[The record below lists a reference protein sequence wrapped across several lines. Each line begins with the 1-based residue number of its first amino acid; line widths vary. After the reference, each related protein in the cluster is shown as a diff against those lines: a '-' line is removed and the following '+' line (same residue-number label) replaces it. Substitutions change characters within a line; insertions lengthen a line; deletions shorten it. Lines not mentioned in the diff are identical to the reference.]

1 MACTIQIQNFKGGV
15 GKTTTSIN
23 LAHALALE
31 NYKVLL
37 IDLDHQGNATKGLG
51 YAVTETTPTL
61 FHVLKEGLDYRDAV
75 ATVRKNLDLL
85 PSNRETAE
93 AEEALQYER
102 RREEILK
109 RRLGSLTEYDYAILD
124 CPASLSLLHINA
136 LLFAEEIILPVRSE
150 VWSYEG
156 VEQILHSMKE
166 MHEVFGYQPK
176 ILGALPTMVDGR
188 YNLSREVRELLVESF
203 GEEGVLPPIRI
214 DSNILNS
221 QKSNQTIFEFA
232 PKSRGA
238 EDYRKLA
245 EIVIKQTSNQTAKQK
260 KSKGGLSDDGNEKQE
275 KSRGKQ

>member
-1 MACTIQIQNFKGGV
+1 MAHTIQIQNFKGGV

-23 LAHALALE
+23 LAHALALQG
-31 NYKVLL
+31 YRVLL
-37 IDLDHQGNATKGLG
+37 IDLDHQGNATTGLG
-51 YAVTETTPTL
+51 YHVTETTPTL
-61 FHVLKEGLDYRDAV
+61 FHVLKEDFNYRDAV
-75 ATVRKNLDLL
+75 ATVRENLDLL

-109 RRLGSLTEYDYAILD
+109 RRLGSLDEYDYAILD

-166 MHEVFGYQPK
+166 MEEVFGYQPK
-176 ILGALPTMVDGR
+176 IFGALPTMVDGR

-203 GEEGVLPPIRI
+203 GEDRVLPPIRT

-221 QKSNQTIFEFA
+221 QKSSQTIFEFA
-232 PKSRGA
+232 PRSRAA

-245 EIVIKQTSNQTAKQK
+245 DIVIKRTKGKNRAPK
-260 KSKGGLSDDGNEKQE
+260 KSKGGVSSDGDQKQT
-275 KSRGKQ
+275 KPRKR

>member
-1 MACTIQIQNFKGGV
+1 MARKIQIQNFKGGV

-23 LAHALALE
+23 LAHALAMRG
-31 NYKVLL
+31 NKVLL
-37 IDLDHQGNATKGLG
+37 IDLDHQGNATNGLG
-51 YAVTETTPTL
+51 YQVTETTPTL
-61 FHVLKEGLDYRDAV
+61 FHVLKEGFDYKDVV
-75 ATVRKNLDLL
+75 ATVRENLDLL

-109 RRLGSLTEYDYAILD
+109 RRLGNLDEYDYAILD

-166 MHEVFGYQPK
+166 MQEVFGYQPN
-176 ILGALPTMVDGR
+176 ILGALPTMVDNR

-203 GEEGVLPPIRI
+203 GEDRVLPPIRT

-221 QKSNQTIFEFA
+221 QKSNQTVFEFA
-232 PKSRGA
+232 PRSRGA
-238 EDYRKLA
+238 EDYRRLA
-245 EIVIKQTSNQTAKQK
+245 EIVVAQTGQRQRKAKGKQK
-260 KSKGGLSDDGNEKQE
+260 KSEGGAS
-275 KSRGKQ
+275 

>member
-1 MACTIQIQNFKGGV
+1 MAHTIQIQNFKGGV

-31 NYKVLL
+31 GYKILL
-37 IDLDHQGNATKGLG
+37 IDLDHQGNATNGLG
-51 YAVTETTPTL
+51 YSIAETTPTL
-61 FHVLKEGLDYRDAV
+61 FHVLKEGFDYRDAV
-75 ATVRKNLDLL
+75 ATVRENLDLL

-109 RRLGSLTEYDYAILD
+109 RRLGKLDEYDYAILD

-156 VEQILHSMKE
+156 VEQILNSMRE
-166 MHEVFGYQPK
+166 MQEVFGYQPN
-176 ILGALPTMVDGR
+176 ILGVLPTMVDGR
-188 YNLSREVRELLVESF
+188 YNLSREVRELLIESF
-203 GEEGVLPPIRI
+203 GEDRVLPPIRT

-221 QKSNQTIFEFA
+221 QKSSQTIFEFA
-232 PKSRGA
+232 PRSRAA

-245 EIVIKQTSNQTAKQK
+245 EIVINQTAQKNVKKK
-260 KSKGGLSDDGNEKQE
+260 KSKGGT
-275 KSRGKQ
+275 

>member
-23 LAHALALE
+23 LAHALALQG
-31 NYKVLL
+31 YKVLL

-51 YAVTETTPTL
+51 YSVTDTTPTL
-61 FHVLKEGLDYRDAV
+61 FHVLKEGLNYRDVV
-75 ATVRKNLDLL
+75 ATVRENLDLL

-109 RRLGSLTEYDYAILD
+109 RRLGSLNEYDYAVLD
-124 CPASLSLLHINA
+124 CPASLSLLHVNA

-156 VEQILHSMKE
+156 VEQILHSMNE
-166 MHEVFGYQPK
+166 MREVFGYQPK

-188 YNLSREVRELLVESF
+188 YNLSREVRELLLESF
-203 GEEGVLPPIRI
+203 GEERVLPPIRT

-221 QKSNQTIFEFA
+221 QKLNQTIFEFA
-232 PKSRGA
+232 PHSRAA
-238 EDYRKLA
+238 EDYRKLT
-245 EIVIKQTSNQTAKQK
+245 EIVIKKTTKHPSKQQ
-260 KSKGGLSDDGNEKQE
+260 KSKGDSDNDKQKQA
-275 KSRGKQ
+275 KSGK

>member
-1 MACTIQIQNFKGGV
+1 MAYTIQIQNFKGGV

-23 LAHALALE
+23 LAHALALQG
-31 NYKVLL
+31 NKVLL
-37 IDLDHQGNATKGLG
+37 VDLDHQGNATKGLG
-51 YAVTETTPTL
+51 YSVTETTPSL
-61 FHVLKEGLDYRDAV
+61 FHVLKEGLNYRDVV
-75 ATVRKNLDLL
+75 ATVRENLDLL

-109 RRLGSLTEYDYAILD
+109 RRLGALDEYDYAILD

-156 VEQILHSMKE
+156 VEQILHSMQE
-166 MHEVFGYQPK
+166 MQEVFGYQPA

-188 YNLSREVRELLVESF
+188 YNLSREVRELLLESF
-203 GEEGVLPPIRI
+203 GEERVLPAIRT

-221 QKSNQTIFEFA
+221 QKLNQTIFEFA
-232 PKSRGA
+232 PRSRGA
-238 EDYRKLA
+238 EDYRRLA
-245 EIVIKQTSNQTAKQK
+245 EIVVEKTKNRNSKK
-260 KSKGGLSDDGNEKQE
+260 KSEGDAAKGDGN
-275 KSRGKQ
+275 

>member
-1 MACTIQIQNFKGGV
+1 MAYTIQIQNFKGGV

-23 LAHALALE
+23 LAHALALRG
-31 NYKVLL
+31 YKVLL
-37 IDLDHQGNATKGLG
+37 VDLDHQGNATKGLG
-51 YAVTETTPTL
+51 YTVTETTPTL
-61 FHVLKEGLDYRDAV
+61 FHVLKEGFDYKDVV
-75 ATVRKNLDLL
+75 ATVRENLDLL

-109 RRLGSLTEYDYAILD
+109 RRLGSLDEYDYAILD

-166 MHEVFGYQPK
+166 MQEVFGYQPK

-188 YNLSREVRELLVESF
+188 YNLSKEVRELLLESF
-203 GEEGVLPPIRI
+203 GEERVLPPIRT

-221 QKSNQTIFEFA
+221 QKLNQTIFEFA
-232 PKSRGA
+232 PRSRAA
-238 EDYRKLA
+238 EDYRSLA
-245 EIVIKQTSNQTAKQK
+245 EIVIKQTRSQSVKRE
-260 KSKGGLSDDGNEKQE
+260 KSKGDLDNGDK
-275 KSRGKQ
+275 KRTKRGKQ

>member
-1 MACTIQIQNFKGGV
+1 MAQTIQIQNFKGGV

-31 NYKVLL
+31 GYKILL
-37 IDLDHQGNATKGLG
+37 VDLDHQGNATNGLG
-51 YAVTETTPTL
+51 YTITETTPTL
-61 FHVLKEGLDYRDAV
+61 FHVLKEGFDYRDAV
-75 ATVRKNLDLL
+75 ATVRENLDLL

-109 RRLGSLTEYDYAILD
+109 RRLGKLDEYDYAILD

-156 VEQILHSMKE
+156 VEQILNSMRE
-166 MHEVFGYQPK
+166 MKEVFGYQPN

-203 GEEGVLPPIRI
+203 GEDRVLPPIRT

-232 PKSRGA
+232 PRSRAA
-238 EDYRKLA
+238 EDYKKLA
-245 EIVIKQTSNQTAKQK
+245 EIVIGQTTGKNVNRK
-260 KSKGGLSDDGNEKQE
+260 KSKGGS
-275 KSRGKQ
+275 

>member
-1 MACTIQIQNFKGGV
+1 MAHTIQIQNFKGGV

-23 LAHALALE
+23 LAHALALN

-37 IDLDHQGNATKGLG
+37 IDLDHQGNATKGVG
-51 YAVTETTPTL
+51 YEVTSTTPTL
-61 FHVLKEGLDYRDAV
+61 FHVLKENLNYADVV
-75 ATVRKNLDLL
+75 ATVRENLDLL

-109 RRLGSLTEYDYAILD
+109 RRLGELDEYDYAILD
-124 CPASLSLLHINA
+124 CPASLSLLHVNA

-150 VWSYEG
+150 VWSFEG
-156 VEQILHSMKE
+156 VEQILHSMNE
-166 MHEVFGYQPK
+166 MKEVFGYQPN

-188 YNLSREVRELLVESF
+188 FNLSREVKALLVESF
-203 GEEGVLPPIRI
+203 GEDRVLPPIRT
-214 DSNILNS
+214 DSSILNS

-232 PKSRGA
+232 PRSRAA

-245 EIVIKQTSNQTAKQK
+245 EIVIERTGQKSIGKGK
-260 KSKGGLSDDGNEKQE
+260 KSKGEAN
-275 KSRGKQ
+275 

>member
-1 MACTIQIQNFKGGV
+1 MANTIQIQNFKGGV

-31 NYKVLL
+31 GYKVLL

-51 YAVTETTPTL
+51 YEVTETTPTL
-61 FHVLKEGLDYRDAV
+61 FHVLKEALNYKEVV
-75 ATVRKNLDLL
+75 ATVRENLDLL

-109 RRLGSLTEYDYAILD
+109 RRLGSLDEYDYAILD

-136 LLFAEEIILPVRSE
+136 LLFAKEIILPVRSE
-150 VWSYEG
+150 VWSFEG
-156 VEQILHSMKE
+156 VEQILNSMRE
-166 MHEVFGYQPK
+166 MQEVFGYQPD

-188 YNLSREVRELLVESF
+188 YNLSREVRELLLESF
-203 GEEGVLPPIRI
+203 GEDRVLPPIRT

-232 PKSRGA
+232 PRSRAA
-238 EDYRKLA
+238 EDYRKLGG
-245 EIVIKQTSNQTAKQK
+245 IVIAKTIAPPAKKQ
-260 KSKGGLSDDGNEKQE
+260 KSKGGASGNGNQRKANG
-275 KSRGKQ
+275 GKR

>member
-1 MACTIQIQNFKGGV
+1 MAHTIQIQNFKGGV

-23 LAHALALE
+23 LAHALALK

-37 IDLDHQGNATKGLG
+37 IDLDHQGNATKGVG
-51 YAVTETTPTL
+51 YEVTSTTPTL
-61 FHVLKEGLDYRDAV
+61 FHVLKENLNYADVV
-75 ATVRKNLDLL
+75 ATVRENLDLL

-109 RRLGSLTEYDYAILD
+109 RRLGELSEYDFAILD

-150 VWSYEG
+150 VWSFEG
-156 VEQILHSMKE
+156 VEQILNSMNE
-166 MHEVFGYQPK
+166 MQEVFGYQPN
-176 ILGALPTMVDGR
+176 ILGALPTMVDSR

-203 GEEGVLPPIRI
+203 GEDRVLPPIRT

-221 QKSNQTIFEFA
+221 QKSNQTIFEYA
-232 PKSRGA
+232 PRSRA
-238 EDYRKLA
+238 ADDYRILA
-245 EIVIKQTSNQTAKQK
+245 EIVIKQIIGNGAKKKQK
-260 KSKGGLSDDGNEKQE
+260 GKGGSAKN
-275 KSRGKQ
+275 GK

>member
-1 MACTIQIQNFKGGV
+1 MAHKIQIQNFKGGV

-23 LAHALALE
+23 LAHSLSLKGF
-31 NYKVLL
+31 KVLL

-51 YAVTETTPTL
+51 YRVTETTPTL
-61 FHVLKEGLDYRDAV
+61 FHVLKDGFDYRQVV
-75 ATVRKNLDLL
+75 ATVRENLDLL

-109 RRLGSLTEYDYAILD
+109 KRLGELDEYDFAILD

-156 VEQILHSMKE
+156 VEQILHSMNE
-166 MHEVFGYQPK
+166 MQEVFGYQPA

-188 YNLSREVRELLVESF
+188 YNLSREVRELLLESF
-203 GEEGVLPPIRI
+203 GEERVLPPIRT

-221 QKSNQTIFEFA
+221 QKLNQTIFEFA
-232 PKSRGA
+232 PRSRGA
-238 EDYRKLA
+238 EDYERLA
-245 EIVIKQTSNQTAKQK
+245 DIVIKQTSKQGGKQK
-260 KSKGGLSDDGNEKQE
+260 NRKKA
-275 KSRGKQ
+275 

>member
-23 LAHALALE
+23 LAHALALQ

-51 YAVTETTPTL
+51 YLVTETTPTL
-61 FHVLKEGLDYRDAV
+61 FHVLKEEFNYKNVV
-75 ATVRKNLDLL
+75 ATVRPNLDLL

-109 RRLGSLTEYDYAILD
+109 RRLGSLDEYDYVILD

-156 VEQILHSMKE
+156 IEQILHSMKE
-166 MHEVFGYQPK
+166 MQEIFGYQPK

-188 YNLSREVRELLVESF
+188 YNLSREVRELLLESF
-203 GEEGVLPPIRI
+203 GEERVLPAIRT

-221 QKSNQTIFEFA
+221 QKSSQTIFEFA
-232 PKSRGA
+232 PRSRAA

-245 EIVIKQTSNQTAKQK
+245 EIVIKQTTSQSVKQK
-260 KSKGGLSDDGNEKQE
+260 KSKGGSSNDGNQIQAKRR
-275 KSRGKQ
+275 KR

>member
-1 MACTIQIQNFKGGV
+1 MARTIQIQNFKGGV

-31 NYKVLL
+31 GNRVLL
-37 IDLDHQGNATKGLG
+37 IDLDHQGNSTKGLG
-51 YAVTETTPTL
+51 YQVSETTPTL
-61 FHVLKEGLDYRDAV
+61 FHVLKEGFDYKTAV
-75 ATVRKNLDLL
+75 ATVRENLDLL

-109 RRLGSLTEYDYAILD
+109 RRLGNLDEYDYAILD

-136 LLFAEEIILPVRSE
+136 LLFAEQIILPVRSE

-156 VEQILHSMKE
+156 VEQILHSMNE
-166 MHEVFGYQPK
+166 MQEVFGYQPN

-188 YNLSREVRELLVESF
+188 YNLSREVKALLIESF
-203 GEEGVLPPIRI
+203 GEDRVLPAIRT

-232 PKSRGA
+232 PRSRGA

-245 EIVIKQTSNQTAKQK
+245 EIVIERTGQKAKSKQK
-260 KSKGGLSDDGNEKQE
+260 KSKGGAK
-275 KSRGKQ
+275 

>member
-1 MACTIQIQNFKGGV
+1 MAYTIQIQNFKGGV
-15 GKTTTSIN
+15 GKTTTSVN
-23 LAHALALE
+23 LAHALALQG
-31 NYKVLL
+31 NKVLL
-37 IDLDHQGNATKGLG
+37 VDLDHQGNATKGLG
-51 YAVTETTPTL
+51 YSVTETTPSL
-61 FHVLKEGLDYRDAV
+61 FHVLKEGLNYRDVV
-75 ATVRKNLDLL
+75 ATVRENLDLL

-109 RRLGSLTEYDYAILD
+109 RRLGALDEYDYAILD

-156 VEQILHSMKE
+156 VEQILYSMQE
-166 MHEVFGYQPK
+166 MQEVFGYQPE

-188 YNLSREVRELLVESF
+188 YNLSREVRELLLESF
-203 GEEGVLPPIRI
+203 GEARVLPAIRT

-221 QKSNQTIFEFA
+221 QKLNQTIFEFA
-232 PKSRGA
+232 PRSRGA

-245 EIVIKQTSNQTAKQK
+245 EIVVKKTKNRNAKKKLEGGVEHGDGNQKQT
-260 KSKGGLSDDGNEKQE
+260 E
-275 KSRGKQ
+275 RGK

>member
-1 MACTIQIQNFKGGV
+1 MARTIQIQNFKGGV

-31 NYKVLL
+31 GNRVLL

-51 YAVTETTPTL
+51 YQVSETTPTL
-61 FHVLKEGLDYRDAV
+61 FHVLKEGFDYKTAV
-75 ATVRKNLDLL
+75 ATVRENLDLL

-109 RRLGSLTEYDYAILD
+109 RRLGKLDEYDYAILD

-136 LLFAEEIILPVRSE
+136 LLFAEQIILPVRSE

-156 VEQILHSMKE
+156 VEQILHSMNE
-166 MHEVFGYQPK
+166 MQEVFGYQPN

-188 YNLSREVRELLVESF
+188 YNLSREVKALLIESF
-203 GEEGVLPPIRI
+203 GEDRVLPAIRT

-232 PKSRGA
+232 PRSRGA

-245 EIVIKQTSNQTAKQK
+245 EIVIERTGQKAKVKQK
-260 KSKGGLSDDGNEKQE
+260 KSKGGAK
-275 KSRGKQ
+275 